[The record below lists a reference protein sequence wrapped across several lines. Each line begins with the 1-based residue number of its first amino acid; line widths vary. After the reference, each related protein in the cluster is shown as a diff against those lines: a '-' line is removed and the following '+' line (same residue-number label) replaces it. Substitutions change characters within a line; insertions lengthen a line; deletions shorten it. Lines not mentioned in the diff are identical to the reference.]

1 MNYKYGMAV
10 AAIVGM
16 FVLFISLN
24 PFQSNE
30 NNTEIEDDDFHIEV
44 NYAEEPTKPQES
56 LVEIETEA
64 DKEEEKPPFAM
75 NKSFLFGLDISNYTV
90 HLDRIKRN
98 QFLGDIL
105 GACNVEYSLVDKLV
119 KEADDVFDV
128 RHIQANRPYTIFC
141 STDSLEK
148 AEIMVYE
155 HEPTEYVVFDMRDSL
170 DVRIVQKEITT
181 RLNEASG
188 VIYSSLSQSMQEN
201 GLPQLLVA
209 KMSEVYAWTVD
220 FFKIQKGD
228 RFKVIYEEKYAD
240 GEFIGVGEI
249 KAAYFKHYD
258 DDFYAINYAH
268 EDIPGGD
275 DYYDENAESLRKVF
289 LKAPLK
295 YSRISSRYQKKRF
308 HPVLRRNKP
317 HLGTDYAAKTGTPIM
332 ATADGKII
340 AATYHRGNGNY
351 VKIRHNGIYSTQYLH
366 MSKFAKGI
374 KKGVKVKQGDVI
386 GYVGS
391 TGLATGPHV
400 CYRFWKHGKQLDP
413 YKEKL
418 PDADP
423 LKKHLVPAYNI
434 FKDSV
439 KARLD
444 HISFPITAKKNTNE
458 I

>member
-1 MNYKYGMAV
+1 MNYKYGVAV

-16 FVLFISLN
+16 FVLFITFN
-24 PFQSNE
+24 PFQAKD
-30 NNTEIEDDDFHIEV
+30 TYTDIEDDDFHIEV
-44 NYAEEPTKPQES
+44 NYEEELIEEPMPI
-56 LVEIETEA
+56 V
-64 DKEEEKPPFAM
+64 KEETQPTEESTLAVNQFSM
-75 NKSFLFGLDISNYTV
+75 FGLNPSDYTI
-90 HLDRIKRN
+90 HLDMIKRN
-98 QFLGDIL
+98 EFLADIL

-119 KEADDVFDV
+119 RQTKDIFDV
-128 RHIQANRPYTIFC
+128 RHIKANRPYTIFC
-141 STDSLEK
+141 SAESEK
-148 AEIMVYE
+148 AEMMVYE

-188 VIYSSLSQSMQEN
+188 VIYSSLSQSMQDN
-201 GLPQLLVA
+201 GLPQMLVA
-209 KMSEVYAWTVD
+209 KMSEVYAWTID

-249 KAAYFKHYD
+249 RAAYFKHYE
-258 DDFYAINYAH
+258 DDFYAIHYEH
-268 EDIPGGD
+268 EDIPSGSD
-275 DYYDENAESLRKVF
+275 FYDENAESLRKVF

-332 ATADGKII
+332 ATADGTVT
-340 AATYHRGNGNY
+340 AATRNRGNGNY
-351 VKIRHNGIYSTQYLH
+351 VKIRHNGVYSTQYLH

-374 KKGVKVKQGDVI
+374 KRGVKVKQGEVI

-400 CYRFWKHGKQLDP
+400 CYRFWKHGKQVDP
-413 YKEKL
+413 YKQKL

-423 LKKHLVPAYNI
+423 LKEHLVPAYNI

-439 KARLD
+439 KTRLD
-444 HISFPITAKKNTNE
+444 QITFPDTEQGDE